1 MKTSNFQIGII
12 VTFLVFLV
20 VAVLIFAG
28 VIPLPSSS
36 KISDVGGNVII
47 WGTAPNSTID
57 PVIQAFNGDNRP
69 LQVYY
74 IEKQVSTYANDLIE
88 GFASGTGPD
97 IFMLS
102 NEMLTSFSNKI
113 MPIPYTSYPLRTFQ
127 DSFISG
133 TDIFISSQGILGIPV
148 AVDPLVLYYN
158 IDAFNSVGISIVP
171 STWDDFLADSELLT
185 SKDTS
190 FLFKQSG
197 AALGTFNNIS
207 NAKEILYAMFM
218 QSGSHIVVKDQAGNL
233 TSDLNQNIDSK
244 ILKFYM
250 QFADSSMVS
259 YSWNSS
265 FNGSLNMFISSD
277 LAQYI
282 GFASELPK
290 IQSSN
295 PNLQFDIAKLP
306 QIQKGRDSTYGKIY
320 AFAVSKTAK
329 NATGATR
336 AIFGLTT
343 GDYSKNISKGMS
355 ATSARKDLLAG
366 KPENSYDPILN
377 SSAFISKSVIEPSSE
392 NMNKIFGAMIN
403 GIRSGSINF
412 DRSISDLDNQ
422 IDLLLSGKRI

>member
-1 MKTSNFQIGII
+1 
-12 VTFLVFLV
+12 
-20 VAVLIFAG
+20 
-28 VIPLPSSS
+28 
-36 KISDVGGNVII
+36 
-47 WGTAPNSTID
+47 
-57 PVIQAFNGDNRP
+57 
-69 LQVYY
+69 
-74 IEKQVSTYANDLIE
+74 
-88 GFASGTGPD
+88 
-97 IFMLS
+97 
-102 NEMLTSFSNKI
+102 
-113 MPIPYTSYPLRTFQ
+113 
-127 DSFISG
+127 
-133 TDIFISSQGILGIPV
+133 
-148 AVDPLVLYYN
+148 
-158 IDAFNSVGISIVP
+158 
-171 STWDDFLADSELLT
+171 
-185 SKDTS
+185 
-190 FLFKQSG
+190 
-197 AALGTFNNIS
+197 
-207 NAKEILYAMFM
+207 
-218 QSGSHIVVKDQAGNL
+218 
-233 TSDLNQNIDSK
+233 
-244 ILKFYM
+244 
-250 QFADSSMVS
+250 
-259 YSWNSS
+259 
-265 FNGSLNMFISSD
+265 MFISSD

-412 DRSISDLDNQ
+412 DRSISDLVPDCSTK
-422 IDLLLSGKRI
+422 IDLVTNKFIPHECGFSDLMVLAYNVVHFLIFTLFLPIAA